1 MGAVVYCLHGEAPHL
16 VCLVEEALVMTSH
29 FLLLDGQKE
38 EEVEEDLF
46 VHLHSGPMRAVSQR
60 EVEEGVRIA
69 RVEGQEDASQV
80 TGSVQE
86 GVACAPRE

>member
-1 MGAVVYCLHGEAPHL
+1 MFKQVNFRLSCKNLQ
-16 VCLVEEALVMTSH
+16 
-29 FLLLDGQKE
+29 LLLY
-38 EEVEEDLF
+38 LF
-46 VHLHSGPMRAVSQR
+46 VHLDSGPVRAVSQR

-86 GVACAPRE
+86 GVAYVPQE